1 MQAQCRRKVWQI
13 EGTNGN
19 RKAEYAPSP
28 PIGIGLMYLSKIV
41 GGASCP
47 PAPPVSAR
55 VVRQSKHSFVESKN
69 LIS

>member
-41 GGASCP
+41 GVLHAPLHPPSFGEGSASE
-47 PAPPVSAR
+47 
-55 VVRQSKHSFVESKN
+55 QT
-69 LIS
+69 